1 MVTIFLKRITEAT
14 SDTSDSQRRH
24 LAGTGCPEKDDI
36 SLMEA
41 HLCPKIAE
49 SALAQH
55 GASAIWMKLYELY
68 LFSSLEFS
76 AFEG

>member
-1 MVTIFLKRITEAT
+1 
-14 SDTSDSQRRH
+14 
-24 LAGTGCPEKDDI
+24 
-36 SLMEA
+36 MEA